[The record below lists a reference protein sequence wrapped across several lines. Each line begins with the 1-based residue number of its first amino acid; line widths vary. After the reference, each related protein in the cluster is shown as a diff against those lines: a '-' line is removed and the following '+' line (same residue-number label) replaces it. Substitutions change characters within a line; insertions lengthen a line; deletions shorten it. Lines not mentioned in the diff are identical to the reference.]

1 MLLSLIFQIFNFN
14 KITPCNARLFQP
26 GIFFITSKVLVLYQ
40 LHCLQMQIE
49 KRKSL
54 NIILNSTA
62 FYLLSY
68 LVVFMLFQF
77 TTVIASKIFDIPTTL
92 FYNKIGFNVIP
103 EAWTFDSVK
112 VIYSSGN
119 IILFL
124 ISISFLVI
132 LIKALEFNGLLRL
145 FFLWG
150 FIHSI
155 SMLLGSFIIGAFNF
169 EGFGIVLSYLY
180 LADTAKM
187 LLLFCGLLLLIAIGM
202 GMVKVFLFSANIYFN
217 FLSPIMRPA
226 FRRDQ
231 FLIPFMISTL
241 FLLVIKYPLSLYDTL
256 MLFIPLFMLLPLF
269 WGIGRYPVF
278 YFEETEKS
286 IQISK
291 RLLIIT
297 LGFYIVY
304 RVVLGIGINFGYD

>member
-1 MLLSLIFQIFNFN
+1 ME
-14 KITPCNARLFQP
+14 
-26 GIFFITSKVLVLYQ
+26 
-40 LHCLQMQIE
+40 IE
-49 KRKSL
+49 RRKSF
-54 NIILNSTA
+54 NIIINSTA

-68 LVVFMLFQF
+68 LVVFLLFQF
-77 TTVIASKIFDIPTTL
+77 TTIIASKIFDIPTTL
-92 FYNKIGFNVIP
+92 FYNKIAYNVIP
-103 EAWTFDSVK
+103 EAWTFDAVK

-119 IILFL
+119 IVLFL

-132 LIKALEFNGLLRL
+132 IIKALEFNGLLRL

-187 LLLFCGLLLLIAIGM
+187 LLLFSGLLLLIGLGM
-202 GMVKVFLFSANIYFN
+202 AMVKTFLFSANSYFN
-217 FLSPIMRPA
+217 FLSPQMRQG

-231 FLIPFMISTL
+231 FIIPFVISTL
-241 FLLVIKYPLSLYDTL
+241 LLLAIKYPLTLYETL
-256 MLFIPLFMLLPLF
+256 MLFIPFFILMPLF
-269 WGIGRYPVF
+269 WGIGRFPVF
-278 YFEETEKS
+278 YFEENQKS

-291 RLLIIT
+291 RLVFVT
-297 LGFYIVY
+297 LGVYILY
-304 RVVLGIGINFGYD
+304 RIILGMGVNIG

>member
-1 MLLSLIFQIFNFN
+1 M
-14 KITPCNARLFQP
+14 R
-26 GIFFITSKVLVLYQ
+26 
-40 LHCLQMQIE
+40 IE

-54 NIILNSTA
+54 NIIINSTA

-68 LVVFMLFQF
+68 LVVFLLFQF
-77 TTVIASKIFDIPTTL
+77 TTIIASSIFDIPTTL
-92 FYNKIGFNVIP
+92 YYNKIGFNIMP

-124 ISISFLVI
+124 ISISFLVVI
-132 LIKALEFNGLLRL
+132 IKALEYNGLLRL

-155 SMLLGSFIIGAFNF
+155 SMLFGSFIIGAFNF

-187 LLLFCGLLLLIAIGM
+187 LLLFSGLLILVGIGM
-202 GMVKVFLFSANIYFN
+202 AMVKAFLFSANIYFN
-217 FLSPIMRPA
+217 FLSPKMRPA

-231 FLIPFMISTL
+231 FIIPFIISTL
-241 FLLVIKYPLSLYDTL
+241 LLLVIKYPLSLYESM

-269 WGIGRYPVF
+269 WGIGRFPVF
-278 YFEETEKS
+278 YFEEGDKTIKIS
-286 IQISK
+286 IK
-291 RLLIIT
+291 LVLIT
-297 LGFYIVY
+297 FGAYILY
-304 RVVLGIGINFGYD
+304 RILFCKK

>member
-1 MLLSLIFQIFNFN
+1 M
-14 KITPCNARLFQP
+14 R
-26 GIFFITSKVLVLYQ
+26 
-40 LHCLQMQIE
+40 IE

-54 NIILNSTA
+54 NIIVNSTA

-68 LVVFMLFQF
+68 LVVFLLFQF
-77 TTVIASKIFDIPTTL
+77 TTIIASNIFDIPTTL

-112 VIYSSGN
+112 VIYTSGN
-119 IILFL
+119 IVLFL
-124 ISISFLVI
+124 ISVSFLVVI
-132 LIKALEFNGLLRL
+132 IKALEFNGLLRL

-155 SMLLGSFIIGAFNF
+155 SMLFGSFIIGAFNF

-187 LLLFCGLLLLIAIGM
+187 LLLFTGLLILIGIGM
-202 GMVKVFLFSANIYFN
+202 GMVKVFLFTANIYFN
-217 FLSPIMRPA
+217 FLSPKMRPA

-231 FLIPFMISTL
+231 FILPYVISTL
-241 FLLVIKYPLSLYDTL
+241 FLFAVKYPLTLYETL
-256 MLFIPLFMLLPLF
+256 MLFIPLFMLMPLF

-278 YFEETEKS
+278 YFEETEKT
-286 IQISK
+286 IQIST
-291 RLLIIT
+291 RLVLITVGI
-297 LGFYIVY
+297 YILY
-304 RVVLGIGINFGYD
+304 RVVLGIGINIG

>member
-1 MLLSLIFQIFNFN
+1 
-14 KITPCNARLFQP
+14 
-26 GIFFITSKVLVLYQ
+26 
-40 LHCLQMQIE
+40 MQIE

-54 NIILNSTA
+54 NIIINSTA

-68 LVVFMLFQF
+68 LVVFLLFQF
-77 TTVIASKIFDIPTTL
+77 TTIIASNIFDIPTTL

-103 EAWTFDSVK
+103 EAWTFDAVK

-119 IILFL
+119 IVLFL

-132 LIKALEFNGLLRL
+132 IIKALEFNGLLRL

-150 FIHSI
+150 FIHSV
-155 SMLLGSFIIGAFNF
+155 SMLFGSFIIGAFNF
-169 EGFGIVLSYLY
+169 DGFGIVLSYLY

-187 LLLFCGLLLLIAIGM
+187 ILLFSGLLILIAIGM

-217 FLSPIMRPA
+217 FLSPKMRPA

-231 FLIPFMISTL
+231 FIIPFVISTL
-241 FLLVIKYPLSLYDTL
+241 ILLGIKYPLSFYETL
-256 MLFIPLFMLLPLF
+256 LLFIPLFILIPLF

-278 YFEETEKS
+278 YFEETEKT
-286 IQISK
+286 IQISTK
-291 RLLIIT
+291 LIVIT
-297 LGFYIVY
+297 LVAYMLY
-304 RVVLGIGINFGYD
+304 RVILGIGINLG